1 MEYTLRDFTKLCKS
15 RNYLKT
21 DDVFRMYYRIYKD
34 ALLQVICI
42 YRQPGY
48 RKYITFG
55 CYTLYGKVF
64 AVIQGTPHLP
74 SGNYTTASLAQ
85 LMGLAEP
92 QSLEEDFL
100 FMEQYGLPFLDSIQT
115 QRDLIDAET
124 ARGTLFPNGL
134 TPWNLNIC
142 GAHLYENEKRIALE
156 RVSLILAQNIS
167 AFISNMKWFSKHGI
181 EEDFAV
187 AWERWIEKTASVRDC
202 YAAATCTSNSAER
215 IKQYLENCYTQNM
228 SILMHLS

>member
-1 MEYTLRDFTKLCKS
+1 MEYKLRDFSNLCKS
-15 RNYLKT
+15 KNYLKT
-21 DDVFRMYYRIYKD
+21 DDVFRLYYRIYKD
-34 ALLQVICI
+34 TLLQVICI

-48 RKYITFG
+48 RKEITFG

-64 AVIQGTPHLP
+64 DIIQDTAHLP
-74 SGNYTTASLAQ
+74 PGNYTTASMAQ

-92 QSLEEDFL
+92 HSLEEDFL
-100 FMEQYGLPFLDSIQT
+100 FMEQYGLPFLDSIKT

-167 AFISNMKWFSKHGI
+167 AFIYNTKKFSELGI
-181 EEDFAV
+181 EEDFAT
-187 AWERWIEKTASVRDC
+187 AWERWLKKTAAARDC
-202 YAAATCTSNSAER
+202 YTATISNSAET
-215 IKQYLENCYTQNM
+215 IKQYLDNWYAQNM
-228 SILMHLS
+228 SILTHLP